1 MDFVTPALLAGAGLA
16 TIPVV
21 LHLVMRQQPRH
32 LEFPALRF
40 VQMRQ
45 DTNRR
50 KLKLR
55 HLLLLALRMAAIALL
70 AAALARPSIKTTGVI
85 GNQEAPVAAALVFDT
100 SPRMDY
106 KSENRTRLEAGR
118 EIAGWLLKQ
127 LPEDSR
133 VAVLDSK
140 RALPVFQV
148 DQGAAQE
155 RLARMETTPVGRPL
169 WEVLESAA
177 ELLEQGEIGGEP
189 LPKRKEIYVFTD
201 LSQAAWD
208 VEASKALRQ
217 RLAKLDSLGI
227 YVVDV
232 GIKEPVNFGLGEA
245 RLPNE
250 FLARNRPWMIGT
262 EVFSTEREVKSKV
275 VEVYLYNEQGEAEKR
290 GHQPVEVRPGETHSV
305 EFSLGGLETGAHQ
318 GYLRLIGSDG
328 LACDD
333 RRFFTVE
340 VKPPW
345 KVLVAAAPPAE
356 GRAVFLVEA
365 LAPSAWRKTGQ
376 ARFDCQ
382 VVTYDK
388 LPETSLEDVSV
399 VALLDPGRVSNAV
412 WEQMSAFARSGGG
425 VAIFLGAAAD
435 PEALNQPTPQLL
447 LPGPLGSLPAR
458 YPGGDLF
465 LTTDR
470 SQHPMVARFLPLE
483 GTVPW
488 DALPVYMYWQLPKL
502 AQGVSQ
508 VAAYRNGKPALLER
522 PLGRGRAA
530 TMTTPVSEG
539 PETSEDNRWNRLAT
553 GLDAWPFVMLMD
565 QMFSYLAGSSEGR
578 LNYLAGE
585 TAVLP
590 LTQNQPY
597 STYLLSTPRGDSF
610 RQTIDD
616 KQQAIIV
623 PATDRIGNYRIKAG
637 GEADGLNRGFSVNL
651 PVTASDLQRFDEA
664 RLPDVFGQSQFR
676 LAHNQEEIDRDVSAG
691 RVGQELFP
699 LLMLLIVAILG
710 CEQVL
715 ANRFYRET

>member
-16 TIPVV
+16 TIPIV
-21 LHLVMRQQPRH
+21 LHLVMRQQPRR

-50 KLKLR
+50 KLRLR
-55 HLLLLALRMAAIALL
+55 HLLLLLLRMAAIALL
-70 AAALARPSIKTTGVI
+70 AAALARPSLKTTGVI

-106 KSENRTRLEAGR
+106 KSENLTRLQSAQEIGR
-118 EIAGWLLKQ
+118 WLVKQ
-127 LPEDSR
+127 LPLESR
-133 VAVLDSK
+133 VAVLDSG
-140 RALPVFQV
+140 RALPAFQV
-148 DQGAAQE
+148 DLGAAQD
-155 RLARMETTPVGRPL
+155 RLARLETTAAGRPL
-169 WEVLESAA
+169 WEVLEAA
-177 ELLEQGEIGGEP
+177 SELLGQHEIDGEP
-189 LPKRKEIYVFTD
+189 LPKRKEIYVFSD

-208 VEASKALRQ
+208 AEASRRMRE

-232 GIKEPVNFGLGEA
+232 GVKEPKNFALGEI
-245 RLPNE
+245 RLASQI
-250 FLARNRPWMIGT
+250 LARNRPWMIGT
-262 EVFSTEREVKSKV
+262 ELFSTGQEGERA
-275 VEVYLYNEQGEAEKR
+275 VEAYLYNDQGEAEKR
-290 GHQPVEVRPGETHSV
+290 GHQLVQAQPGEAHSV
-305 EFSLGGLETGAHQ
+305 EFALGGLETGAHQ
-318 GYLRLIGSDG
+318 GYLRLVGADG

-333 RRFFTVE
+333 RRYFTVE

-345 KVLVAAAPPAE
+345 KVLAVAAPPAE
-356 GRAVFLVEA
+356 ERAVFLAEA

-376 ARFDCQ
+376 ARFEFQ
-382 VVTYDK
+382 FTTYDK
-388 LPETSLEDVSV
+388 LPEASLEGIAV
-399 VALLDPGRVSNAV
+399 VALLDPGQAPDVI
-412 WEQMSAFARSGGG
+412 WEQLHAYARSGGG

-435 PEALNQPTPQLL
+435 PAVLNKPAPQLL
-447 LPGPLGSLPAR
+447 LPGELGPLPAR

-465 LTTDR
+465 LSTDH
-470 SQHPMVARFLPLE
+470 SQHPAVAKFLPLA

-488 DALPVYMYWQLPKL
+488 DEMPVYMYWQLPKL
-502 AQGVSQ
+502 TQGVSV
-508 VAAYRNGKPALLER
+508 VARYRNGKPALLER
-522 PLGRGRAA
+522 PVGRGRVA
-530 TMTTPVSEG
+530 TMTTPISEG

-553 GLDAWPFVMLMD
+553 GLDNWPFVMLMD

-590 LTQNQPY
+590 LAQDQRY
-597 STYLLSTPRGDSF
+597 STYLLTTPRGDTF
-610 RQTIDD
+610 RQTADD
-616 KQQAIIV
+616 KQQAITV
-623 PATDRIGNYRIKAG
+623 PTTDRIGNYRIKAG

-651 PVTASDLQRFDEA
+651 PVSASNLDRLDEA
-664 RLPDVFGQSQFR
+664 KLKDVFGEAQYR

-699 LLMLLIVAILG
+699 ILIVLIAVILG

-715 ANRFYRET
+715 SNRFYRET